1 MKRAMAAPQP
11 GRSKVI
17 AVFLLIWC
25 NWGLLI
31 SGVLLLSELREK
43 ALLTPLLQHLGSMNA
58 LEAMDPRVRH
68 REPRYWQWKARQDI
82 KSLGRGNA
90 AGKLRGAVRGAAGSR
105 GGRGRGGAARG
116 VPSPAAGRPRR
127 SAAAPA
133 AVHRVPRGYPRHGGN
148 ALARRCLSYCE
159 PAVPCYVILL
169 FLLILL
175 HVLQS

>member
-1 MKRAMAAPQP
+1 
-11 GRSKVI
+11 
-17 AVFLLIWC
+17 
-25 NWGLLI
+25 
-31 SGVLLLSELREK
+31 
-43 ALLTPLLQHLGSMNA
+43 MNA

-68 REPRYWQWKARQDI
+68 RESRNRQWKARRDI

-90 AGKLRGAVRGAAGSR
+90 TCKLRGAVRGAAGSR

-148 ALARRCLSYCE
+148 ARARRCGSCCE
-159 PAVPCYVILL
+159 PAVSCYVIIFFITCFSCLEAGCVCRQAAVMAAK
-169 FLLILL
+169 ILPL
-175 HVLQS
+175 VGLARSKQDPINRGHGAQYLYQPGHVM